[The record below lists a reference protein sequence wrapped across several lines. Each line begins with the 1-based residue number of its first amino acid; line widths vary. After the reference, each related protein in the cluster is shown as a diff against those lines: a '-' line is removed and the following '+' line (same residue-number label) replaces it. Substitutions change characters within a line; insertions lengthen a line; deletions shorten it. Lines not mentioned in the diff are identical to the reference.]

1 MKKLNIFLVF
11 ILLSFSFLLKV
22 KANIMCNDG
31 TESLTCTY
39 NHSGCCS
46 HHGGVYENYNDYDY
60 EESNSDFTGGITII
74 IIAVVILALATSSK
88 NN

>member
-46 HHGGVYENYNDYDY
+46 HHGGVYENYNDY